1 MRRAFVC
8 DMAPVQ
14 QETIPYAE
22 QIRREQEAR
31 AAGDAGEGGGEPP
44 GVHSRLLGRF
54 ALDGRYAYGLR
65 AADDGA
71 VHVCARDL
79 IFLIDGPGPAHF
91 WAYCALA
98 PGWQLYRGHRQQQH
112 CSLPASDF
120 RV

>member
-71 VHVCARDL
+71 VHVFLNHVMAVTGARYFAA
-79 IFLIDGPGPAHF
+79 IAT
-91 WAYCALA
+91 
-98 PGWQLYRGHRQQQH
+98 RGTVAVTQKE
-112 CSLPASDF
+112 
-120 RV
+120 